1 MAYKMNGFGGF
12 GNSPAKQ
19 KEKKYNLE
27 EEQVADISGPR
38 KKVVGPA
45 TPERKFEGSELINDL
60 EDKIEFINNDIT
72 EGKVSK
78 AEGSKLIAGYKTKI
92 AKLR

>member
-1 MAYKMNGFGGF
+1 MKGFSGF

-38 KKVVGPA
+38 RKVVGPA
-45 TPERKFEGSELINDL
+45 TPERKFEESELITDL
-60 EDKIEFINNDIT
+60 EDKIAFVNNDIT
-72 EGKVSK
+72 EGKISK
-78 AEGSKLIAGYKTKI
+78 AEGDKITAEYKAKI
-92 AKLR
+92 AKLI